1 MNKPL
6 DVSYTPIVDYG
17 MAWELQNH
25 VSAID
30 QESVTRV

>member
-6 DVSYTPIVDYG
+6 DVSYTPVVDYG
-17 MAWELQNH
+17 MAWELQKQH

-30 QESVTRV
+30 QGSMNA